1 MLPGRAAACRRSTA
15 SPPEEIPMRYP
26 LPRRT
31 LVTAASLLLAAPLVA
46 ALAAQAPA
54 GAAPSTP
61 NPPMNPP
68 TTGVTS
74 DPKAVAVAD
83 ATLAAMGGQAAWDG
97 THYLRLTFAGRR
109 THFWD
114 KWTGRHRL
122 EGKTKDNEAYVVLDN
137 VNTHQGTAYMG
148 GKPVEGDKGA
158 KMVENSYAAWIN
170 DTYWLLM
177 PYKLKDSGVNLSYV
191 GEQQLDGKD
200 YDELGLTFGPVG
212 LTPGDHYFAW
222 FNRGTHLMD
231 RWAYLLQDQPR
242 DAAPTVWLWQG
253 WQRYGQVMLAPHR
266 VSPDGQ
272 KKLELSDIL
281 VAASL
286 PDAVFTSPAPVP
298 PIQANQGGAATSM
311 AIGHR

>member
-1 MLPGRAAACRRSTA
+1 
-15 SPPEEIPMRYP
+15 
-26 LPRRT
+26 
-31 LVTAASLLLAAPLVA
+31 
-46 ALAAQAPA
+46 
-54 GAAPSTP
+54 
-61 NPPMNPP
+61 MNPP
-68 TTGVTS
+68 TTGVSS
-74 DPKAVAVAD
+74 DSKAVAVAD

-97 THYLRLTFAGRR
+97 THYIRFTFAGRR

-177 PYKLKDSGVNLSYV
+177 PYKLKDPGVNLSYV

-200 YDELGLTFGPVG
+200 YDEIGLTFGPVG

-253 WQRYGQVMLAPHR
+253 WQRYGQIMLAPHR

-298 PIQANQGGAATSM
+298 PIQAEMGGPATSM